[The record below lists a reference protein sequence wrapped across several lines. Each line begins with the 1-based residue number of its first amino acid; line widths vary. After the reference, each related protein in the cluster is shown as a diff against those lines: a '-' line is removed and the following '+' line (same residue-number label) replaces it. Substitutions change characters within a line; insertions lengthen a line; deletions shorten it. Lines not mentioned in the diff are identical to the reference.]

1 MKRPTKDRYYLNIAL
16 ASSERSTCLRM
27 HYGAIIVKDDVI
39 ISTGYNGSP
48 SGEPNCCDVGRCER
62 MEKNIPHGE
71 RYELCKSVHAE
82 MNAIMRAHG
91 NTHGATL
98 YLAGVDM
105 TTGKVVDA
113 KPCSICARLIKQ
125 SGLRVV
131 NTSVDDQLNFAFS
144 IDQREAD
151 Q

>member
-1 MKRPTKDRYYLNIAL
+1 MRPSKDKYYLGIAL
-16 ASSERSTCLRM
+16 AASQRSTCLRM
-27 HYGAIIVKDDVI
+27 HYGAIIVKDDRI
-39 ISTGYNGSP
+39 IATGYNGAP

-82 MNAIMRAHG
+82 MNAIMRATE
-91 NTHGATL
+91 NTKGATL

-105 TTGKVVDA
+105 TDGKIVNA

-131 NTSVDDQLNFAFS
+131 NTSFDDQLGYAFS
-144 IDQREAD
+144 VDPHEAD